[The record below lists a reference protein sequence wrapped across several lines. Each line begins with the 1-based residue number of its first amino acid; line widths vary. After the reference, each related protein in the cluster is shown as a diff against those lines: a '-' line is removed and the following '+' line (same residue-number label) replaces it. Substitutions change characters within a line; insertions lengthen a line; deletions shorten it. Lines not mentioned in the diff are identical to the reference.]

1 MSHKPIMI
9 DGVDVYECEH
19 LREEFTECYLNDPD
33 IDYVNYCC
41 AYTNECKKY
50 SDCYYKQLK
59 RKEQECEELKSVRY
73 SWMSKCEQETKM
85 KEFYQDVLD
94 ELKVENKKMEK
105 GYVELTEIVTPYI
118 DDFTGY
124 NEELGGFDIVLC
136 VKELMQQFSELKE
149 KLEKERAL
157 KQTYLTCYKTKHG
170 DVKGKLFKYETY
182 KQSLQG
188 IWDIANDAYCGGTQ
202 TSCENGLKEIMQKCE
217 VLNDK

>member
-1 MSHKPIMI
+1 MNKEKFKI
-9 DGVDVYECEH
+9 DGVSINECEYSYTDRYNDICCRASIGGNGPCKPAEYICFKYVEV
-19 LREEFTECYLNDPD
+19 LEE
-33 IDYVNYCC
+33 
-41 AYTNECKKY
+41 
-50 SDCYYKQLK
+50 QLK
-59 RKEQECEELKSVRY
+59 HKDLEIEKYKDLALHNGKVCNERLDKI
-73 SWMSKCEQETKM
+73 
-85 KEFYQDVLD
+85 D
-94 ELKVENKKMEK
+94 ELEHKVNEMEK

-182 KQSLQG
+182 KQSLQD

-217 VLNDK
+217 ALNDK

>member
-1 MSHKPIMI
+1 MSRKPII
-9 DGVDVYECEH
+9 INEVDVSECKYFEGFDCM
-19 LREEFTECYLNDPD
+19 LEPYDQE
-33 IDYVNYCC
+33 YCC
-41 AYTNECKKY
+41 EWRDNY
-50 SDCYYKQLK
+50 YYKQLK
-59 RKEQECEELKSVRY
+59 R
-73 SWMSKCEQETKM
+73 
-85 KEFYQDVLD
+85 QDLEIEKYKDLVLHNGKVCNERLDKID
-94 ELKVENKKMEK
+94 ELEYKINEMEK

-182 KQSLQG
+182 KQALQE
-188 IWDIANDAYCGGTQ
+188 IEEILKTHKDNKCVTCQKFDKCFEQ
-202 TSCENGLKEIMQKCE
+202 PSCDNIILQKISE
-217 VLNDK
+217 ALNDK

>member
-1 MSHKPIMI
+1 MSREPII
-9 DGVDVYECEH
+9 VDGVNVSECVYRAEEKCILKDDECC
-19 LREEFTECYLNDPD
+19 LFPN
-33 IDYVNYCC
+33 
-41 AYTNECKKY
+41 
-50 SDCYYKQLK
+50 CYYKQLK
-59 RKEQECEELKSVRY
+59 RKDLEIEKYKDLALHNGKVCNERLDKI
-73 SWMSKCEQETKM
+73 
-85 KEFYQDVLD
+85 D
-94 ELKVENKKMEK
+94 ELEYKINEMEK
-105 GYVELTEIVTPYI
+105 GYAELTEIVTPYI

-136 VKELMQQFSELKE
+136 VKELMQQFSEIKE

-182 KQSLQG
+182 KQSLQD